1 MEKIMRIEKILEDKN
16 GRAILYNGTIIGK
29 KIAYVRFVIIGLIL
43 LD

>member
-29 KIAYVRFVIIGLIL
+29 MKNI
-43 LD
+43 